1 MKMFDPPHPGEV
13 LMELF
18 LEPLGLSVTKTARAL
33 GVSRKHLSD
42 VVHGHF
48 GISPEMAMR
57 LSLAFGTTAE
67 HWLKMQMAY
76 DLWQVQQKAKTL
88 KVEKLA
94 A

>member
-1 MKMFDPPHPGEV
+1 MLWAVRSK
-13 LMELF
+13 ELF
-18 LEPLGLSVTKTARAL
+18 LEPLGLSVSETARAL

-67 HWLKMQMAY
+67 HWLRLQIAY
-76 DLWQVQQKAKTL
+76 DLWHIERKARKL
-88 KVEKLA
+88 KVQRLA